1 MIEEFNMDS
10 KAWVWSA

>member
-1 MIEEFNMDS
+1 MEEFKVDS